1 MIESTKKWIV
11 QRPDEELVKQ
21 LQNNLGV
28 SAIAAK
34 ILVARGC
41 ASEEQAAS
49 LLKTDEQHF
58 HDPFAMH
65 GMDEAV
71 ERIHRALEDGE
82 KILVYGDYDS
92 DGITSTTVMLNV
104 LLDLGADVDFMIPNR
119 FTHGYGPHEELFRQ
133 AHDNGVQLIIT
144 VDNGI
149 SGIEPIRVAKE
160 LGMDVI
166 VTDHHEAG
174 ETLPIA
180 DVILHP
186 RVPEGHY
193 PFGELAGVGVAFKLA
208 HALYGEVPDH
218 LFEYVAIGTIADL
231 VPLKDENR
239 YLVKQGIKALKTSP
253 SPWVK
258 AMCDAAGVKQRDINE
273 ETIGFY
279 FGPRLNAIGRLG
291 SAMPGVDFLMSES
304 KQQADSLAKL
314 LNEKNDERKEMVNTI
329 TEQAIAMI
337 ESDDTIRNSL
347 VLVVAKEDWNP
358 GVVGIVASR
367 LVGKYYKPTIVL
379 SLDQEKGTAKGSARS
394 IEGFHLYDE
403 LAKNRDIIP
412 HFGGHPMA
420 AGMTFPMEH
429 VEELRN
435 RLHQQAAEVLTEEQL
450 EQKMYIDVPVDL
462 SEISVKA
469 IEEIRQLG
477 PFGTE
482 FAKPVF
488 ALENMKVSSMRRIG
502 TQENH
507 LKMELEDAYGKI
519 DAIGFGKGYLFN
531 EISYGVPV
539 SFVGDLQI
547 NEWQGNK
554 KAQFMIE
561 DVQADEWQLFD
572 YRGKSQAANW
582 LSKVPLEHTDF
593 VAFQQQTMKHYNEII
608 EQPIQL
614 ITNEEDYRGLKD
626 YIVLLDLPTNV
637 VLLEEMLQEKEFKR
651 IYAHFYT
658 QNSQYFNGM
667 PTRQHFSWYYAFL
680 KKRPTFN
687 LKMHIAQ
694 LSQHIG
700 LNIDV
705 IKFMTKVFFELGFVK
720 IEDGLTTV
728 VENAPK
734 RALEEAPSYKMRSA
748 QIELEQKLLYATY
761 TELKQWFNERM
772 KGSGS

>member
-1 MIESTKKWIV
+1 MIESVKKWIV
-11 QRPDEELVKQ
+11 QRPDQELVKQ
-21 LQNNLGV
+21 LQNKLGI

-41 ASEEQAAS
+41 SSEEQAAS
-49 LLKTDEQHF
+49 LLKINESDF
-58 HDPFAMH
+58 HDPFMMH
-65 GMDEAV
+65 GMKQAV
-71 ERIHRALEDGE
+71 ERINRALEEGE

-92 DGITSTTVMLNV
+92 DGITSTTVMMNV
-104 LLDLGADVDFMIPNR
+104 LLDLGADADYMIPNR

-133 AHDNGVQLIIT
+133 AYENGVQLIIT

-174 ETLPIA
+174 ETLPNA

-231 VPLKDENR
+231 VPLKGENR
-239 YLVKQGIKALKTSP
+239 YLVKQGIKALKTST
-253 SPWVK
+253 SLWVK
-258 AMCDAAGVKQRDINE
+258 ALCEAAGVKQQEINE

-291 SAMPGVDFLMSES
+291 SSMPGVEFLMSDS
-304 KQQADSLAKL
+304 KQQADHLAKV
-314 LNEKNDERKEMVNTI
+314 LNEKNDERKDIVNTI
-329 TEQAIAMI
+329 TEEAIAMI
-337 ESDDTIRNSL
+337 DSDEAIRDSL
-347 VLVVAKEDWNP
+347 VLVVAKEGWNP

-379 SLDQEKGTAKGSARS
+379 SLDAEKGTAKGSARS
-394 IEGFHLYDE
+394 IEGFHLYEE

-420 AGMTFPMEH
+420 AGMTFPREH
-429 VEELRN
+429 VDELRS
-435 RLHQQAAEVLTEEQL
+435 RLHRQAAEALTEEQL
-450 EQKMYIDVPVDL
+450 VPKLYIDVPVDL
-462 SEISVKA
+462 SEVSVAA
-469 IEEIRQLG
+469 IEEIRKLG

-488 ALENMKVSSMRRIG
+488 ALEKVNVSSMRRIG
-502 TQENH
+502 AQENH
-507 LKMELEDAYGKI
+507 LKLELEDTYGKI

-531 EISYGVPV
+531 EISYGVQV

-561 DVQADEWQLFD
+561 DVQADEWQLYDF
-572 YRGKSQAANW
+572 RGKSQAANW
-582 LSKVPLEHTDF
+582 LSKLSLEHTDF
-593 VAFQQQTMKHYNEII
+593 VAFQPKTVEQYTKVI
-608 EQPIQL
+608 EKPIQL
-614 ITNEEDYRGLKD
+614 IGNREDYNELQS
-626 YIVLLDLPTNV
+626 YIVLLDMPANV
-637 VLLEEMLQEKEFKR
+637 SLLEEMLREKQFKR

-658 QNSQYFNGM
+658 PDSQYFDGM

-687 LKMHIAQ
+687 LKMHIGQ

-720 IEDGLTTV
+720 IEDGLTTI

>member
-11 QRPDEELVKQ
+11 QRPDQELVQ
-21 LQNNLGV
+21 ALQNKLGI

-41 ASEEQAAS
+41 TTEEQAAS
-49 LLKTDEQHF
+49 LLKINEADF
-58 HDPFAMH
+58 HDPFNMH
-65 GMDEAV
+65 GMEQAV
-71 ERIHRALEDGE
+71 ERINRALEDGE

-133 AHDNGVQLIIT
+133 AHENGVQLIIT

-149 SGIEPIRVAKE
+149 SGVEPIRVAKE

-174 ETLPIA
+174 ETLPNA

-231 VPLKDENR
+231 VPLKGENR
-239 YLVKQGIKALKTSP
+239 YLVKRGIKALKTSS

-258 AMCDAAGVKQRDINE
+258 ALCEAAGVKQIDINE

-304 KQQADSLAKL
+304 KQQAEQLAGV
-314 LNEKNDERKEMVNTI
+314 LNEKNNERKDIVNTI
-329 TEQAIAMI
+329 TEEAIAMI
-337 ESDDTIRNSL
+337 ESDETIKNSL
-347 VLVVAKEDWNP
+347 VLVVAQEGWNA

-367 LVGKYYKPTIVL
+367 LVGEYYKPTIVL
-379 SLDQEKGTAKGSARS
+379 SLDPEKGTAKGSARS

-420 AGMTFPMEH
+420 AGMTFPLEH
-429 VEELRN
+429 VGELRN

-450 EQKMYIDVPVDL
+450 VPKLYIDVPVDL
-462 SEISVKA
+462 SEISVEA
-469 IEEIRQLG
+469 IEEIRKLG
-477 PFGTE
+477 PFGTD

-488 ALENMKVSSMRRIG
+488 ALEKMTVSSMRRIG
-502 TQENH
+502 AQENH
-507 LKMELEDAYGKI
+507 LKMELEDTYGKI
-519 DAIGFGKGYLFN
+519 DAIGFGKGYLYN
-531 EISYGVPV
+531 EISYGIPV

-547 NEWQGNK
+547 NEWQGKK

-572 YRGKSQAANW
+572 YRGKSQTANW
-582 LSKVPLEHTDF
+582 LSKLSLEHTDF
-593 VAFQQQTMKHYNEII
+593 VAFQDRTAEHYSKII
-608 EQPIQL
+608 GQPIKV
-614 ITNEEDYRGLKD
+614 ISNREDYEELKA
-626 YIVLLDLPTNV
+626 YIVILDMPVNV
-637 VLLEEMLQEKEFKR
+637 NLMEEMLKEKQFKR

-658 QNSQYFNGM
+658 PDSQYFNGM

-687 LKMHIAQ
+687 LKMHILQ

-734 RALEEAPSYKMRSA
+734 RALEEAPSYKMRVE

>member
-11 QRPDEELVKQ
+11 QRPDQELVEQ
-21 LQNNLGV
+21 LQSKLGI

-41 ASEEQAAS
+41 TSEEQAAS
-49 LLKTDEQHF
+49 LLKTDDRHF
-58 HDPFAMH
+58 HDPFAMD
-65 GMDEAV
+65 GMEQAV
-71 ERIHRALEDGE
+71 ERINRALEDGE

-133 AHDNGVQLIIT
+133 AHENGVQLIIT

-149 SGIEPIRVAKE
+149 SGIEPIRLAKE

-174 ETLPIA
+174 EVLPNA

-208 HALYGEVPDH
+208 HALYGEVPEQ
-218 LFEYVAIGTIADL
+218 LYEYVAIGTIADL
-231 VPLKDENR
+231 VPLKGENR
-239 YLVKQGIKALKTSP
+239 YLVKKGIEALKTSS

-258 AMCDAAGVKQRDINE
+258 AMCEASGVKQKDINE
-273 ETIGFY
+273 ETVGFY

-291 SAMPGVDFLMSES
+291 SAMPGVEFLMSES
-304 KQQADSLAKL
+304 KQQAEPLAKQ
-314 LNEKNDERKEMVNTI
+314 LNQKNDERKEIVQTI
-329 TEQAIAMI
+329 TEEAIAMI
-337 ESDDTIRNSL
+337 ESDETLKGSR
-347 VLVVAKEDWNP
+347 VLVVAKEGWNP

-420 AGMTFPMEH
+420 AGMTFPLEY
-429 VEELRN
+429 VDELRR
-435 RLHQQAAEVLTEEQL
+435 RLHQQAMEALTEEQL
-450 EQKMYIDVPVDL
+450 VQKLYIDVPVDL
-462 SEISVKA
+462 SEVTVEA
-469 IEEIRQLG
+469 IEEIRKLG

-482 FAKPVF
+482 FVKPVF
-488 ALENMKVSSMRRIG
+488 VLEKMNVSSMRRIG
-502 TQENH
+502 SQENH
-507 LKMELEDAYGKI
+507 LKMELEDTYGKV

-531 EISYGVPV
+531 EISYGVQV
-539 SFVGDLQI
+539 SFAGDLQI
-547 NEWQGNK
+547 NEWQGRK
-554 KAQFMIE
+554 KPQFMIE
-561 DVQADEWQLFD
+561 DVQTDEWQLFD

-582 LSKVPLEHTDF
+582 LSKLSLEHTDF
-593 VAFQQQTMKHYNEII
+593 VAFQQRTVEHYEAIIKH
-608 EQPIQL
+608 PIHL
-614 ITNEEDYRGLKD
+614 IDQEDDYRSLKS

-637 VLLEEMLQEKEFKR
+637 ALLEQMLGEKRFKR

-658 QNSQYFNGM
+658 PDSQYFNGM
-667 PTRQHFSWYYAFL
+667 PTRQHFSWYYSFL

-687 LKMHIAQ
+687 LKAHIVQ
-694 LSQHIG
+694 LSEHIG

-720 IEDGLTTV
+720 IENGLTTV
-728 VENAPK
+728 VEDAPK
-734 RALEEAPSYKMRSA
+734 RALEEATSYKMRA
-748 QIELEQKLLYATY
+748 EQIELEQKLLYATY

>member
-11 QRPDEELVKQ
+11 QRPDQELVEQ
-21 LQNNLGV
+21 LQSKLGI

-34 ILVARGC
+34 ILIARGC
-41 ASEEQAAS
+41 TSEEQAAS
-49 LLKTDEQHF
+49 LLKTDDRHF
-58 HDPFAMH
+58 HDPFAMD
-65 GMDEAV
+65 GMEQAV
-71 ERIHRALEDGE
+71 ERINKALEDGE
-82 KILVYGDYDS
+82 KILVFGDYDS

-133 AHDNGVQLIIT
+133 AHENGVQLIIT

-174 ETLPIA
+174 EVLPDA

-208 HALYGEVPDH
+208 HALYGEVPEH
-218 LFEYVAIGTIADL
+218 LYEYVAIGTIADL
-231 VPLKDENR
+231 VPLKGENR
-239 YLVKQGIKALKTSP
+239 YLVKKGIEALKTSA

-258 AMCDAAGVKQRDINE
+258 ALCEASGVKQKDINE
-273 ETIGFY
+273 ETVGFY

-291 SAMPGVDFLMSES
+291 SAMPGVEFLMSDS
-304 KQQADSLAKL
+304 RQQAEPLAKQ
-314 LNEKNDERKEMVNTI
+314 LNQKNDERKEIVQTI
-329 TEQAIAMI
+329 TDEAIAMI
-337 ESDDTIRNSL
+337 ESDEAVRDSR

-379 SLDQEKGTAKGSARS
+379 SLDHEKGTAKGSARS

-420 AGMTFPMEH
+420 AGMTFPLEH
-429 VEELRN
+429 VDELRR
-435 RLHQQAAEVLTEEQL
+435 RLHHQAMEALTEEQL
-450 EQKMYIDVPVDL
+450 VQKLYIDVPVDL
-462 SEISVKA
+462 SEVTVEA
-469 IEEIRQLG
+469 IEEVRKLG

-488 ALENMKVSSMRRIG
+488 VLEKMNVSSMRRIG
-502 TQENH
+502 SQENH
-507 LKMELEDAYGKI
+507 LKMELEDAYGKV
-519 DAIGFGKGYLFN
+519 DAIGFGKGHLFN
-531 EISYGVPV
+531 EISYGVQV
-539 SFVGDLQI
+539 SFAGDLQI
-547 NEWQGNK
+547 NEWQGKK

-582 LSKVPLEHTDF
+582 LSKLSLEHTDF
-593 VAFQQQTMKHYNEII
+593 VAFQERTVEHYGMVIKH
-608 EQPIQL
+608 PIHL
-614 ITNEEDYRGLKD
+614 IGKEEDYRGLKS

-637 VLLEEMLQEKEFKR
+637 ALLEQMLGEKRFKR

-658 QNSQYFNGM
+658 PDSQYFNGM
-667 PTRQHFSWYYAFL
+667 PTRQHFSWYYSFL

-687 LKMHIAQ
+687 LKAHIAQ
-694 LSQHIG
+694 LSEHIG

-720 IEDGLTTV
+720 IENGLTTV
-728 VENAPK
+728 VEDAPK
-734 RALEEAPSYKMRSA
+734 RALEEATSYKMRA
-748 QIELEQKLLYATY
+748 EQIELEQKLLYATY

>member
-1 MIESTKKWIV
+1 MIESTKKWVV
-11 QRPDEELVKQ
+11 QRPDSQLVQQ
-21 LQNNLGV
+21 LQRNLGI
-28 SAIAAK
+28 SSIAAK

-41 ASEEQAAS
+41 TSEDEASS
-49 LLKTDEQHF
+49 LLKIDGRYF
-58 HDPFAMH
+58 HDPYAMH
-65 GMDEAV
+65 GMEQAV
-71 ERIHRALEDGE
+71 ERILQALEEGE
-82 KILVYGDYDS
+82 KILVYGDYDG

-119 FTHGYGPHEELFRQ
+119 FTHGYGPNEELFRQ
-133 AHDNGVQLIIT
+133 AYEKGVQLIIT

-174 ETLPIA
+174 DVLPPA

-193 PFGELAGVGVAFKLA
+193 PFGDLAGVGVAFKLA
-208 HALYGEVPDH
+208 HALYDEVPDH
-218 LFEYVAIGTIADL
+218 LYEFVAIGTIADL

-239 YLVKQGIKALKTSP
+239 YLVQRGIEALKTSQN
-253 SPWVK
+253 PWVK
-258 AMCDAAGVKQRDINE
+258 ALCEVSGVKQQDINE

-291 SAMPGVDFLMSES
+291 DAMPGVEFLMSES
-304 KQQADSLAKL
+304 TEQAEPLAKL
-314 LNEKNDERKEMVNTI
+314 LNQKNNERKEIVNTI
-329 TEQAIAMI
+329 TEEAIEII
-337 ESDDTIRNSL
+337 ESDEAIKNSL
-347 VLVVAKEDWNP
+347 VLVVAKEGWNA

-367 LVGKYYKPTIVL
+367 LVGKYYKPTIIL
-379 SLDQEKGTAKGSARS
+379 SLDYEKGTAKGSARS

-403 LAKNRDIIP
+403 LAKNRDILP

-420 AGMTFPMEH
+420 AGMTLPLEH
-429 VEELRN
+429 VDELRK
-435 RLHQQAAEVLTEEQL
+435 RLHNQAKAVLTDEQL
-450 EQKMYIDVPVDL
+450 VQKLYIDVPVDL
-462 SEISVKA
+462 SEVTVEA
-469 IEEIRQLG
+469 IEEIRKLG

-488 ALENMKVSSMRRIG
+488 ALEKVNIASMRRIG

-507 LKMELEDAYGKI
+507 LKLELEDAYGKI
-519 DAIGFGKGYLFN
+519 DAIGFSKGYLYD
-531 EISYGVPV
+531 EISYGVQV

-547 NEWQGNK
+547 NEWQGRK
-554 KAQFMIE
+554 KPQFMIE
-561 DVQADEWQLFD
+561 DVQTKEWQLYD
-572 YRGKSQAANW
+572 YRGKSQTANW
-582 LSKVPLEHTDF
+582 LSKLIIDQTDF
-593 VAFQQQTMKHYNEII
+593 VAFQQQTVNQYEQII
-608 EQPIQL
+608 QRPIHL
-614 ITNEEDYRGLKD
+614 IDSEESYRALRG
-626 YIVLLDLPTNV
+626 YVVILDLPTNV
-637 VLLEEMLQEKEFKR
+637 QLLEKMLREKQFKR

-658 QNSQYFNGM
+658 SNSQYFNGM
-667 PTRQHFSWYYAFL
+667 PTRQHFSWYYSFL
-680 KKRPTFN
+680 KKRPKFN
-687 LKMHIAQ
+687 LKMHIEP

-705 IKFMTKVFFELGFVK
+705 IKFMSNVFFELGFVT

-734 RALEEAPSYKMRSA
+734 RALEEAPSYKLRSQ

-772 KGSGS
+772 KG

>member
-1 MIESTKKWIV
+1 MIESAKKWIV
-11 QRPDEELVKQ
+11 QRPNAHVVQQ
-21 LQNNLGV
+21 LQKNLGI

-41 ASEEQAAS
+41 TSEEQAVS
-49 LLKTDEQHF
+49 LLQTDERHF

-65 GMDEAV
+65 GMEQAV
-71 ERIHRALEDGE
+71 ARINQALEEGE
-82 KILVYGDYDS
+82 KIVVYGDYDS

-133 AHDNGVQLIIT
+133 AYENGVKLIIT

-174 ETLPIA
+174 DVLPPA

-208 HALYGEVPDH
+208 HALYGEVPDQ
-218 LFEYVAIGTIADL
+218 LFELVAIGTIADL
-231 VPLKDENR
+231 VPLKGENR
-239 YLVKQGIKALKTSP
+239 YFVKRGIEALHTSQ

-258 AMCDAAGVKQRDINE
+258 AICEASGVKQKEINE
-273 ETIGFY
+273 ESIGFY

-291 SAMPGVDFLMSES
+291 DAMPGVQFLMSET
-304 KQQADSLAKL
+304 KQQADALAKL
-314 LNEKNDERKEMVNTI
+314 LNQKNDERKEIVSTMTEEAMV
-329 TEQAIAMI
+329 MI
-337 ESDDTIRNSL
+337 ECDEAIKNSL
-347 VLVVAKEDWNP
+347 VLVVAKEGWNA
-358 GVVGIVASR
+358 GVVGIVASK

-403 LAKNRDIIP
+403 LAKNRDILP

-420 AGMTFPMEH
+420 AGMTLPLEH
-429 VEELRN
+429 VDELRT
-435 RLHQQAAEVLTEEQL
+435 RLHQQATAVLTEEQL
-450 EQKMYIDVPVDL
+450 VPKLYIDVPVDL
-462 SEISVKA
+462 SEVSIEA
-469 IEEIRQLG
+469 IEEVRKLG

-488 ALENMKVSSMRRIG
+488 ALEKMNVASMRRIG

-507 LKMELEDAYGKI
+507 LKMELEDAYGKV

-531 EISYGVPV
+531 EISYDVQV

-547 NEWQGNK
+547 NEWQGIK
-554 KAQFMIE
+554 KPQFMIE
-561 DVQADEWQLFD
+561 DVQTEEWQLYD

-582 LSKVPLEHTDF
+582 LSKLPVEQVDF
-593 VAFQQQTMKHYNEII
+593 VAFQQQTISQYEAVIQHAIHLIENETAY
-608 EQPIQL
+608 QQL
-614 ITNEEDYRGLKD
+614 GP
-626 YIVLLDLPTNV
+626 YIVILDLPVNV
-637 VLLEEMLQEKEFKR
+637 ELLENMLKEKQFKR
-651 IYAHFYT
+651 IYVHFYT
-658 QNSQYFNGM
+658 ANSQYFNGM

-687 LKMHIAQ
+687 LKAHIEQ

-734 RALEEAPSYKMRSA
+734 QALEEAPSYKMRSA
-748 QIELEQKLLYATY
+748 QLELEQKLLYATY
-761 TELKQWFNERM
+761 TELKNWFNERM
-772 KGSGS
+772 KG